1 VIFPEEREDNSSISL
16 EKNFIV
22 EQGKHESFVSK
33 LMLAT
38 ISHLQF
44 PISYATTS

>member
-1 VIFPEEREDNSSISL
+1 MKGKRILQLHLKKF
-16 EKNFIV
+16 FIV

-33 LMLAT
+33 LMLAI

-44 PISYATTS
+44 PISDAIAS